1 MYSENRPAPN
11 RARAANLLGAL
22 TLEAARLQETV
33 HEPVGQAGAAA
44 QALVTIGAYPGRS
57 IEQLRAPVGLSQP
70 GAVRLVDRLVASGW
84 VKRGGSRGR
93 RGFELRLTAAGE
105 AVVDDLLARRRA
117 VLAELLEPLSEDER
131 STLEHLLEKLL
142 AARTGDRAD
151 LERLCRLCERR
162 VCNRCPV
169 AAAQP

>member
-1 MYSENRPAPN
+1 
-11 RARAANLLGAL
+11 
-22 TLEAARLQETV
+22 
-33 HEPVGQAGAAA
+33 
-44 QALVTIGAYPGRS
+44 
-57 IEQLRAPVGLSQP
+57 
-70 GAVRLVDRLVASGW
+70 VRLVDRLVASGW

-105 AVVDDLLARRRA
+105 AVVDDLLGRRRG

-131 STLEHLLEKLL
+131 STLERLLEKLL